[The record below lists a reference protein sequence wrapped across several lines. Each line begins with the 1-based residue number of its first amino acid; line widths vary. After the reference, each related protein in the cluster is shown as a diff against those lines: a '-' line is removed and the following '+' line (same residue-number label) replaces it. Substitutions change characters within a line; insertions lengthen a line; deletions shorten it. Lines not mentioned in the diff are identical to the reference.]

1 MLREVL
7 FRRHLQ
13 LMSVNIL
20 LLISIGIVS
29 YFCFTNREIFSKL
42 LFNPYVIAREKEY
55 YRFIS
60 SAWLHADMMHLFI
73 NLYVLYSFGN
83 YLEYIVNMWFG
94 HVGALYYLFI
104 FLGSVIIGHI
114 PSYIKHKNYYG
125 FSSVGASGGVSGVLF
140 ACILVD
146 PLMELRLFFAIPI
159 NSLIFGILYLMYT
172 YYMSKKGQDNIN
184 HDAHLWGAIGG
195 MILLIVVKPEVLQR
209 FIYQIGTLF

>member
-1 MLREVL
+1 
-7 FRRHLQ
+7 
-13 LMSVNIL
+13 MSINIL

-29 YFCFTNREIFSKL
+29 YFSFTNRELFEKL
-42 LFNPYVIAREKEY
+42 LFNPYVIAREKEF

-83 YLEYIVNMWFG
+83 YLGYITKIWFG
-94 HVGALYYLFI
+94 NIGSFYYLFI
-104 FLGSVIIGHI
+104 FMGSVIIGHI
-114 PSYIKHKNYYG
+114 PSYIKHKDYYG

-140 ACILVD
+140 ACILID

-159 NSLIFGILYLMYT
+159 NSLIFGILYLAYT

-184 HDAHLWGAIGG
+184 HDAHLWGALGGIG
-195 MILLIVVKPEVLQR
+195 LLIAIKPQVINS
-209 FIYQIGTLF
+209 FIQQLSMIF

>member
-1 MLREVL
+1 
-7 FRRHLQ
+7 
-13 LMSVNIL
+13 MSINIL

-29 YFCFTNREIFSKL
+29 YFSFTNRELFGKL
-42 LFNPYVIAREKEY
+42 LFNPYVIAREKEF

-83 YLEYIVNMWFG
+83 YLGYITKIWFG
-94 HVGALYYLFI
+94 NIGSFYYLFI
-104 FLGSVIIGHI
+104 FMGSVIIGHI
-114 PSYIKHKNYYG
+114 PSYIKHKDYYG

-140 ACILVD
+140 ACILID

-159 NSLIFGILYLMYT
+159 NSLIFGILYLAYT

-184 HDAHLWGAIGG
+184 HDAHLWGALGGIG
-195 MILLIVVKPEVLQR
+195 LLVAIKPQVINS
-209 FIYQIGTLF
+209 FIQQMSMMF

>member
-1 MLREVL
+1 
-7 FRRHLQ
+7 
-13 LMSVNIL
+13 MSTNIL

-29 YFCFTNREIFSKL
+29 YFSFSNRELFRKL
-42 LFNPYVIAREKEY
+42 LFNPYIIAREKEF

-83 YLEYIVNMWFG
+83 YLEYITKIWFG
-94 HVGALYYLFI
+94 NIGSFYYLFI
-104 FLGSVIIGHI
+104 FMGSVIIGHI
-114 PSYIKHKNYYG
+114 PSYIKHKDYYG

-140 ACILVD
+140 ACILID

-159 NSLIFGILYLMYT
+159 NSLIFGILYLAYT

-184 HDAHLWGAIGG
+184 HDAHLWGALGGIG
-195 MILLIVVKPEVLQR
+195 LLVAIKPQVINS
-209 FIYQIGTLF
+209 FIQQMSMMF

>member
-1 MLREVL
+1 
-7 FRRHLQ
+7 
-13 LMSVNIL
+13 MSINIL

-29 YFCFTNREIFSKL
+29 YFSFTNRELFGKL
-42 LFNPYVIAREKEY
+42 LFNPYVIAREKEF

-83 YLEYIVNMWFG
+83 YLEYITKIWFG
-94 HVGALYYLFI
+94 NIGSFYYLFI
-104 FLGSVIIGHI
+104 FMGSVIIGHI
-114 PSYIKHKNYYG
+114 PSYIKHKDYYG

-140 ACILVD
+140 ACILID

-159 NSLIFGILYLMYT
+159 NSLIFGILYLAYT

-184 HDAHLWGAIGG
+184 HDAHLWGALGGIG
-195 MILLIVVKPEVLQR
+195 LLVAIKPQVINS
-209 FIYQIGTLF
+209 FIQQLSMMF

>member
-1 MLREVL
+1 
-7 FRRHLQ
+7 
-13 LMSVNIL
+13 MSINIL

-29 YFCFTNREIFSKL
+29 YFSFTNRELFGKL
-42 LFNPYVIAREKEY
+42 LFNPYVIAREKEF

-83 YLEYIVNMWFG
+83 YLGYITKIWFG
-94 HVGALYYLFI
+94 NIGSFYYLFI
-104 FLGSVIIGHI
+104 FMGSVIIGHI
-114 PSYIKHKNYYG
+114 PSYIKHKDYYG

-140 ACILVD
+140 ACILID

-159 NSLIFGILYLMYT
+159 NSLIFGILYLAYT

-184 HDAHLWGAIGG
+184 HDAHLWGALGGIG
-195 MILLIVVKPEVLQR
+195 LLIAIKPQVINS
-209 FIYQIGTLF
+209 FIQQLSMIF